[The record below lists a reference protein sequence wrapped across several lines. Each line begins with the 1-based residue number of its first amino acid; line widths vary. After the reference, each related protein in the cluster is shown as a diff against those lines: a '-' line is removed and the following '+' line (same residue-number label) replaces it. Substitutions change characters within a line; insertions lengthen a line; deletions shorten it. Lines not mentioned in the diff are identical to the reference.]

1 MTPEQNKKLNEL
13 ADFLEGQVTKLRDLI
28 GVCDCKCPIIDG
40 GKEGCKCKTCDK
52 PLTK

>member
-1 MTPEQNKKLNEL
+1 MTGEKDKLNEL
-13 ADFLEGQVTKLRDLI
+13 ADFLGGQVTKLRDLI

-40 GKEGCKCKTCDK
+40 SKEGCKCKTCDK